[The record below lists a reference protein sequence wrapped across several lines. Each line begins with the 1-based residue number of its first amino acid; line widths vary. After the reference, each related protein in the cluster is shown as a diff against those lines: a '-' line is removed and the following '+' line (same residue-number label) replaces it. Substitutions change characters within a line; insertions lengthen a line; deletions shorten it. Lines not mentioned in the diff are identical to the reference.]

1 MALLSINALT
11 KRFGA
16 LLVTDDLSLDVA
28 SGDILG
34 ILGPNG
40 AGKTT
45 LFNLVAGTVKPDAG
59 TIVYQGQDIST
70 IGASDRCRLGIARSF
85 QVPHPFSGMTVFE
98 NVLVGA
104 AFGRDVKDPEA
115 KALAILEQ
123 TGMKSKANQLAG
135 GLTLLDRKRLEM
147 SRALATN
154 PKLLLLDEI
163 AGGLTDSECTS
174 LLAAIKDVHSTGVT
188 IVWIE
193 HVVHALLSAAT
204 RLVVLNFGKIIVDG
218 RPNDV
223 MESREVKSV
232 YFGEDAHV

>member
-1 MALLSINALT
+1 MALFSIHALS

-28 SGDILG
+28 SGEILG

-45 LFNLVAGTVKPDAG
+45 LFNLVAGTIRPDAG
-59 TIVYQGQDIST
+59 TMIYQDQDISN

-115 KALAILEQ
+115 NALAILEQ

-163 AGGLTDSECTS
+163 AGGLTDSECVS
-174 LLAAIKDVHSTGVT
+174 LLSAIKDVHATGVT

-193 HVVHALLSAAT
+193 HVVHALLSVAT

-218 RPNDV
+218 TPSDV
-223 MESREVKSV
+223 MASREVKSV
-232 YFGEDAHV
+232 YLGEDVHV

>member
-59 TIVYQGQDIST
+59 TIVYQGQDISN

-163 AGGLTDSECTS
+163 AGGLTDSECAS
-174 LLAAIKDVHSTGVT
+174 LLAAIKDVHSTGVM

-218 RPNDV
+218 TPSDV

-232 YFGEDAHV
+232 YLGEDVNV

>member
-59 TIVYQGQDIST
+59 TIVYQGQDISN

-163 AGGLTDSECTS
+163 AGGLTDSECAS

-218 RPNDV
+218 TPSDV

-232 YFGEDAHV
+232 YLGEDVNV

>member
-59 TIVYQGQDIST
+59 TIVYQGQDISN
-70 IGASDRCRLGIARSF
+70 IGASDRCLLGIARSF

-163 AGGLTDSECTS
+163 AGGLTDSECAS

-218 RPNDV
+218 MPSDV

-232 YFGEDAHV
+232 YLGEDVNV

>member
-1 MALLSINALT
+1 
-11 KRFGA
+11 
-16 LLVTDDLSLDVA
+16 
-28 SGDILG
+28 
-34 ILGPNG
+34 
-40 AGKTT
+40 
-45 LFNLVAGTVKPDAG
+45 
-59 TIVYQGQDIST
+59 
-70 IGASDRCRLGIARSF
+70 
-85 QVPHPFSGMTVFE
+85 
-98 NVLVGA
+98 
-104 AFGRDVKDPEA
+104 
-115 KALAILEQ
+115 
-123 TGMKSKANQLAG
+123 MKSKANQLAG

-163 AGGLTDSECTS
+163 AGGLTDSECAS

-218 RPNDV
+218 TPSDV

-232 YFGEDAHV
+232 YLGEDVNV

>member
-45 LFNLVAGTVKPDAG
+45 LFNLVAGTLKPDAG
-59 TIVYQGQDIST
+59 TIVYQGQDISN

-123 TGMKSKANQLAG
+123 TGMKSKANQLAA

-163 AGGLTDSECTS
+163 AGGLTDSECAS

-218 RPNDV
+218 TPSDV

-232 YFGEDAHV
+232 YLGEDVNV

>member
-59 TIVYQGQDIST
+59 TIVYQGQDISN

-163 AGGLTDSECTS
+163 AGGLTDSECAS

-218 RPNDV
+218 MPSDV

-232 YFGEDAHV
+232 YLGEDVNV